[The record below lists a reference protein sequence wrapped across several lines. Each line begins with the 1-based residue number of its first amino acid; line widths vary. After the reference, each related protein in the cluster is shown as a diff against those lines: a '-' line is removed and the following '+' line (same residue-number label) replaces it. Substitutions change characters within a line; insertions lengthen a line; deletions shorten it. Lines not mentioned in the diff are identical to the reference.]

1 MFRDTLRAL
10 KPFNC
15 LVALLSS
22 AFLGF
27 GLYHVHSFSGVTE
40 GGVLGLT
47 LLLEHWFKI
56 SPSFSGAVLN
66 AICYALGWRLLGK
79 SFIAYSA
86 IATVGFSLSYKVCE
100 LFGPLWP
107 GLAEMPLLASVVGAI
122 FVGIGAGLCVRAGG
136 ATGGDDALSMSL
148 AHITKWNIEWIY
160 LGSDLVVLLLSLS
173 YIPLSR
179 IGYSLLTVILS
190 GQIIGWIQRMKLP
203 GFAPLE
209 QTE

>member
-1 MFRDTLRAL
+1 MFRDALRAL

-56 SPSFSGAVLN
+56 SPSVSGAVLN

-100 LFGPLWP
+100 FFGPLWP
-107 GLAEMPLLASVVGAI
+107 GLSEMPLLASVVGAI

-203 GFAPLE
+203 GFEPAE
-209 QTE
+209 QAE